1 MGKGQ
6 KKERTVLLYINM
18 IQAPLAPHGVQRAA
32 GSNPVVPTS
41 NFKGLAE
48 MLILLIFAGR
58 CFRDLSVLTE

>member
-1 MGKGQ
+1 
-6 KKERTVLLYINM
+6 M